1 MVKFKMSGFLHL
13 SALALAVTAGHAA
26 DAPTGQGSVT
36 NGYLSQTDFDSA
48 VVLFNQVQTA
58 TTGLGPVFN
67 DKSCGS
73 CHHAPT
79 SGGAGAARGHRAG
92 IFDGNTFSDP
102 PGGSLIDTRALV
114 PRIIPVVPQNAN
126 VQTFRSTP
134 STLGDG
140 YVEAVPDS
148 TLIAIAN
155 AQPAKSGN
163 KIHGIVINVPVLEAI
178 NTTAVGRFGW
188 KNQHASLV
196 SFSADAF
203 RNEEGI
209 TTPLFKTELTSNGNP
224 IDAYEPAGFFSNV
237 PNRPDNSDVMTFAN
251 LIRSTPAR
259 ARPPGAPSFN
269 TPANAR
275 LNAKDT
281 QIVSGQ
287 TTFNA
292 IGCGICHVQS
302 LTTAP
307 AGTRLF
313 GGTYTVPAALGGLT
327 FYPFSDYLLHDIGT
341 GDGIVQNGGQATR
354 NTVRTAPLWG
364 IGFRKAFLH
373 DDSLTTVSDAI
384 LHHGGEAAYV
394 TQNYQN
400 LSPTDQQ
407 NLLVF
412 LQSL

>member
-1 MVKFKMSGFLHL
+1 VLVL
-13 SALALAVTAGHAA
+13 SISAAHAT
-26 DAPTGQGSVT
+26 DAPTGQGDVT
-36 NGYLSQTDFDSA
+36 NGYLSQAAFDSA
-48 VVLFNQVQTA
+48 VALFNQTQTA

-79 SGGAGAARGHRAG
+79 SGGAGATRGHRAG
-92 IFDGNTFSDP
+92 IFDGNTYSDP

-114 PRIIPVVPQNAN
+114 PRIIPVVPANAN
-126 VQTFRSTP
+126 VQSFRSTL
-134 STLGDG
+134 SALGDG

-148 TLIAIAN
+148 TFTAIAN

-163 KIHGIVINVPVLEAI
+163 RIHGIVINVPVLEATVG
-178 NTTAVGRFGW
+178 TTAVGRFGW
-188 KNQHASLV
+188 KNQHATLV

-209 TTPLFKTELTSNGNP
+209 TTPLFPTELTSNGNP
-224 IDAYEPAGFFSNV
+224 IDAYEPAGFFSNS
-237 PNRPDNSDVMTFAN
+237 PNRADNSDVMTFAN
-251 LIRSTPAR
+251 LLRSTPAR
-259 ARPPGAPSFN
+259 ARPQGAPSFN

-275 LNAKDT
+275 LNAKDA

-287 TTFNA
+287 STFNA

-302 LTTAP
+302 LTTAS
-307 AGTRLF
+307 AGTHLF
-313 GGTYTVPAALGGLT
+313 GGTYTVPAALGGMT

-341 GDGIVQNGGQATR
+341 GDGIVQNGGPATR

-364 IGFRKAFLH
+364 MGFRKAFLH
-373 DDSLTTVSDAI
+373 DDSLTTVTDAI

-407 NLLVF
+407 NLLIF